1 MSTSCYL
8 GAGFLYLR
16 SSVCSHMDARKVY
29 DLTAVHSY
37 KIKCIYNLGPR
48 AVNMLQDPPHRN
60 LALIGRFHK
69 IDSAA
74 VVPLYV

>member
-1 MSTSCYL
+1 
-8 GAGFLYLR
+8 
-16 SSVCSHMDARKVY
+16 MDARKVY